1 MTDFTLE
8 YNRLALVAILRGVK
22 PDEAIAIGEA
32 LVAEGFGLIEV
43 PLNSPD
49 PYRSIEAMAKA
60 FAGKA
65 LIGAGTVLTAR
76 DAEAVAIAGGQ
87 IIVAPNFNAEV
98 AAVARAKSLA
108 YLPGVGTVTEAFAAL
123 DAGAAAL
130 KLFPAEM
137 IPPAAVKAMLAVLP
151 KGTRLLPVGGIDE
164 TTMAAY
170 VKAGATGFGLG
181 SAIYKPGMSAGDVG
195 ARAKSL
201 KAAFQSAG

>member
-1 MTDFTLE
+1 MTDFATE
-8 YNRLALVAILRGVK
+8 YARLSLVAILRGVK
-22 PDEAIAIGEA
+22 PEEAIAIGEA

-49 PYRSIEAMAKA
+49 PYRSIDAMAKA

-65 LIGAGTVLTAR
+65 LIGAGTVLTAK
-76 DAEAVAIAGGQ
+76 DAEAVANAGGQ

-98 AAVARAKSLA
+98 AAVARTQSLA

-164 TTMAAY
+164 TTMAPY

-201 KAAFQSAG
+201 KAAFQSVG

>member
-1 MTDFTLE
+1 MTDFATE
-8 YNRLALVAILRGVK
+8 YSRLPLVAILRGVK

-65 LIGAGTVLTAR
+65 LIGAGTVLTA
-76 DAEAVAIAGGQ
+76 DQAETVANAGGQ

-98 AAVARAKSLA
+98 AAVARGRSLA
-108 YLPGVGTVTEAFAAL
+108 YLPGIGTVTEAFAAL

-164 TTMAAY
+164 TTMAPY

-201 KAAFQSAG
+201 KAAFQSMG